1 MVAKKLLVDDKIPA
15 CVKQIM
21 HKHFRLKLAF
31 LKNVCYHYL
40 NFVPRVTFRLVVC
53 KFVCLFVFFLM
64 SDLLIGLQ
72 PTFLECI
79 VIFLYAVDCSTLS

>member
-53 KFVCLFVFFLM
+53 KFVFFVCFLM

-79 VIFLYAVDCSTLS
+79 VIFLYAADCSTLS

>member
-1 MVAKKLLVDDKIPA
+1 MVAKKLLVVDKIPA

-40 NFVPRVTFRLVVC
+40 NFVPVTFRLVVC
-53 KFVCLFVFFLM
+53 KFVFLLLLFFN
-64 SDLLIGLQ
+64 
-72 PTFLECI
+72 E
-79 VIFLYAVDCSTLS
+79 